1 MNLFNLGMRS
11 IGRLLFLAG
20 MLCAFLFG
28 MAAVVYMSLSGE
40 EVRVPELVGRD
51 FVESEKELAALGLK
65 IKKRADRPSTEK
77 INTILDQLPRPG
89 ETVKTGQM
97 ILVVVSK
104 AGLTQDERPDSLKKD
119 IEEDDTKKIEE
130 MISDKPKRQRTNT
143 NTNANANGNVS
154 STPKVAD
161 TARDVGSNS
170 TTSSDTSAGEGPVRG
185 DESNRRETPAANSTE
200 RPNRNTA
207 PTATPRPQ
215 SSPAGA
221 RPAGDTRPRTT
232 ERP

>member
-1 MNLFNLGMRS
+1 MNALKFGMTS
-11 IGRLLFLAG
+11 LGRLLFLAG
-20 MLCAFLFG
+20 MLGAFLFG

-40 EVRVPELVGRD
+40 EVKVPELVGRD

-130 MISDKPKRQRTNT
+130 MISDKPKRQRTNS
-143 NTNANANGNVS
+143 NTNANSNANAS
-154 STPKVAD
+154 RKVAD
-161 TARDVGSNS
+161 TARDVGSNTS
-170 TTSSDTSAGEGPVRG
+170 TSSNTAVMDTPTRS
-185 DESNRRETPAANSTE
+185 DDSNRRESTPANSAE

-207 PTATPRPQ
+207 PTFTPRPQ
-215 SSPAGA
+215 SSPSGA
-221 RPAGDTRPRTT
+221 RPAGDTRPRTAD
-232 ERP
+232 RP

>member
-143 NTNANANGNVS
+143 NTNANANSNVS
-154 STPKVAD
+154 STRKVAD

-170 TTSSDTSAGEGPVRG
+170 ATSADTSVGEGPARG

-207 PTATPRPQ
+207 PAATPRPQ